1 MHEFIAHAKVYCPTK
16 RPVVDRRPRNSCRIV
31 AVIKDEK
38 EEEYPYYGLVIKFE
52 FLSFQIDQN
61 GTCDCWRKE
70 FCVRKVGKEA
80 LLIARRN
87 GDAGRVEGVFD
98 FDRRQRGDGCAK
110 LEAGIDRIG
119 RGRLERA
126 FCS

>member
-31 AVIKDEK
+31 AV
-38 EEEYPYYGLVIKFE
+38 
-52 FLSFQIDQN
+52 SNQN
-61 GTCDCWRKE
+61 GTCDCRRKE
-70 FCVRKVGKEA
+70 FGVRKVGKEA